1 MKKYERRADFSWK
14 HSLFLWVIVVLGM
27 LGISLLAIS
36 TKNKAL
42 GSFLFS
48 GPFKGNFLLIVDLV
62 FTLAFALLFMKFPEF
77 IKYIG
82 FKRLSKKWIFI
93 SFLSGMLFVAI
104 GELVFYTQNLIVP
117 MPEEKLALYEQIL
130 SGQNWKDALQWL
142 AIFMLWVAPC
152 EEVFARGF
160 VQRGFENS
168 LKGNVIL
175 AIFISCLLFGIYH
188 QDVYRILPIALET
201 MLLGY
206 LYYKSDHNIFAPIIA
221 HGFGDFFA
229 VVILAP
235 LLTSL
240 GLSI

>member
-1 MKKYERRADFSWK
+1 MGNYNRGAKFSWKFSWK
-14 HSLFLWVIVVLGM
+14 HSLFLWVIVVLG
-27 LGISLLAIS
+27 ISGTSFLVLN
-36 TKNKAL
+36 TKNRAL
-42 GSFLFS
+42 GEFVLL
-48 GPFKGNFLLIVDLV
+48 GLFKGNFLVVVDLV
-62 FTLAFALLFMKFPEF
+62 LTLSFALLFVEFPELVR
-77 IKYIG
+77 YIG
-82 FKRLSKKWIFI
+82 FKRLNKKWIFI

-117 MPEEKLALYEQIL
+117 MPEEKLAFYEQL
-130 SGQNWKDALQWL
+130 FSSQNWKDNLQWL

-168 LKGNVIL
+168 LKGNVVL
-175 AIFISCLLFGIYH
+175 AIFISCLLFGVYH
-188 QDVYRILPIALET
+188 QDIYRILPITLET

-221 HGFGDFFA
+221 HGFGNFFD

-235 LLTSL
+235 I
-240 GLSI
+240 LSSM